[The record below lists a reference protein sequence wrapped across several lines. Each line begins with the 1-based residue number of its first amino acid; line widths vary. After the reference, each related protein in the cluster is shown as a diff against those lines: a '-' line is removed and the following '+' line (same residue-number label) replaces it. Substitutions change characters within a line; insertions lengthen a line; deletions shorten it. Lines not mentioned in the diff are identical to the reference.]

1 MVTIKGV
8 AREAGVSVGTASEAL
23 AGRPRVRES
32 TRERVLAVAKRLR
45 YQPSAV
51 ARGLVTHR
59 TQTIGLLI
67 SDIANS
73 FFVHAVRV
81 IEDLA
86 HENGYNVIL
95 CNTDED
101 PAKEAEFLRVL
112 MERRVDGISL
122 ARTAAK
128 EAIQEVGWGHI
139 PLVLFDR
146 RLPGMAISSVTVDGV
161 TGGRLVTQ
169 YLLELRHRRIGVI
182 HGPLVRSHGV
192 GRLQGYQEALQEA
205 GVQPDPALI
214 RAGTFKQASGYAL
227 AQQLLTL
234 TPPPSALFCT
244 NNLLRNSCAPPGD

>member
-1 MVTIKGV
+1 M
-8 AREAGVSVGTASEAL
+8 SVGTPSEAL

-81 IEDLA
+81 IGDLA

-128 EAIQEVGWGHI
+128 EAIQEVGWGHS
-139 PLVLFDR
+139 R
-146 RLPGMAISSVTVDGV
+146 WSS
-161 TGGRLVTQ
+161 
-169 YLLELRHRRIGVI
+169 
-182 HGPLVRSHGV
+182 
-192 GRLQGYQEALQEA
+192 
-205 GVQPDPALI
+205 
-214 RAGTFKQASGYAL
+214 
-227 AQQLLTL
+227 
-234 TPPPSALFCT
+234 
-244 NNLLRNSCAPPGD
+244 